1 MKFNLKELKILHSSI
16 LFHYEAEKRY
26 IGKRYMGKWY
36 ISKNADLHIE
46 KSKLLKT
53 ILNKIEY
60 LQQVN
65 NHELKEKTNER

>member
-1 MKFNLKELKILHSSI
+1 MYKRQELKALHKSV
-16 LFHYEAEKRY
+16 LFHYESEKRY

-36 ISKNADLHIE
+36 ISKNADFHIE

-60 LQQVN
+60 LQQGD
-65 NHELKEKTNER
+65 NHERK

>member
-1 MKFNLKELKILHSSI
+1 MKFTEEELKAVQSSV
-16 LFHYEAEKRY
+16 LFHYEAEERY

-53 ILNKIEY
+53 ILEKIEH
-60 LQQVN
+60 LQG
-65 NHELKEKTNER
+65 ELSQ